1 MFFGRSARKVNYPN
15 EPDESRGGSA
25 TGVFKPQGEDNRRG
39 RRRSTVGQIKHNMA
53 DKAQHVAKVVGANG
67 VW

>member
-1 MFFGRSARKVNYPN
+1 MKSIVPTNMHGRYDAYECAYIYTHIYIYISIYIC
-15 EPDESRGGSA
+15 
-25 TGVFKPQGEDNRRG
+25 
-39 RRRSTVGQIKHNMA
+39 TVGQIKHNMA